1 MGHLASEMDDLKR
14 LAEEKEELIAR
25 LRQPTTHRYVI
36 DEILPWKEVVDPGH
50 YVPDHIPE
58 PDVAAELKSFTVA
71 DGFEINLF
79 AADPMINKPVNMNWD
94 TRGRLW
100 VSGSTTYPHN
110 KPGRTRQ

>member
-1 MGHLASEMDDLKR
+1 M
-14 LAEEKEELIAR
+14 
-25 LRQPTTHRYVI
+25 
-36 DEILPWKEVVDPGH
+36 
-50 YVPDHIPE
+50 
-58 PDVAAELKSFTVA
+58 AAELKAFKVA

-110 KPGRTRQ
+110 KPGRPANDRIIILEDTDHDGRADRSTLFAEGLLLPYSVMPVAGGAYVCQRH